1 MKVADD
7 FRAKPAELLDP
18 DWTFVTTPALEFYS
32 RQDWAT
38 LDAQREAYLKDQA
51 AKQALDLLK
60 ASANAPTFGYQI
72 NNYQHCLQSAT
83 LCLQDGLDEESV
95 VAALFHDVGF
105 IVCNA
110 SHGCFAADLMSPYL
124 PERQVWMLRHHAIF
138 QQAHFG
144 DFPDPSIDPDEREQW
159 RGHPYFEWTAEFV
172 RKYDQNTIN
181 PALPIAPIEVFE
193 PIVERVFA
201 QAFRE

>member
-7 FRAKPAELLDP
+7 FRAKPADLLDP
-18 DWTFVTTPALEFYS
+18 DWSFVTTPALEFYS
-32 RQDWAT
+32 RKDWAT
-38 LDAQREAYLKDQA
+38 LDAQREA
-51 AKQALDLLK
+51 
-60 ASANAPTFGYQI
+60 
-72 NNYQHCLQSAT
+72 YQHCLQSAT

-159 RGHPYFEWTAEFV
+159 RGHPHFEWTAEFV

-201 QAFRE
+201 RAFRE